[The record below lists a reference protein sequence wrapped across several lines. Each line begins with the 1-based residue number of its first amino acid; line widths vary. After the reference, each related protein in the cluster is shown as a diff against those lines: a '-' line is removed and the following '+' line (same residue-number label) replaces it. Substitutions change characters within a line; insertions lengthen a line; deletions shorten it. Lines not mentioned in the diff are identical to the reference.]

1 MSLGLSIFG
10 LGLTARNA
18 ATIGFPFSSPQQA
31 ASSIYTALGFAKYS
45 GETLSGAAKFSS
57 IANSNWFP
65 SKIAGIPTDQLTDQP
80 AFKALGVFYYGA
92 GAFAAGTAA
101 VDASNHD
108 WIPTALDSAQAL
120 GNAGNAV
127 KPLLVLAGVGEG
139 VIEDIATAASGI
151 GLVATAGSV
160 IWEMVNSARA
170 TAAYQSDSSRFLE
183 RGLGLN
189 PHLTQDLAGQFG
201 AYPSLSAALQQ
212 YAKANGMTP
221 GQLLLKLND
230 VHTARGYPQTNV
242 DQFLFQAARMPMQ
255 SNGKFSSSAPGD
267 YGSSTTMKTEIFGP
281 NGEAEVIAEPY
292 PAQSLNQL
300 KYWAQV
306 LFGNQLG

>member
-1 MSLGLSIFG
+1 LSIFG
-10 LGLTARNA
+10 LGLTAKNA

-57 IANSNWFP
+57 IANSNWLP
-65 SKIAGIPTDQLTDQP
+65 SKIAGIPTNQLADQP

-92 GAFAAGTAA
+92 GALAAGADA
-101 VDASNHD
+101 LDASDHD

-120 GNAGNAV
+120 SNAGNAV
-127 KPLLVLAGVGEG
+127 KPLLALAGVGEDL
-139 VIEDIATAASGI
+139 VEDIASAASGI

-160 IWEMVNSARA
+160 IWQMVNSARA
-170 TAAYQSDSSRFLE
+170 TAAYQSDSSKFLE

-189 PHLTQDLAGQFG
+189 SDLAKELG
-201 AYPSLSAALQQ
+201 ATAGSSPSLVPALQQ
-212 YAKANGMTP
+212 YAEANGMTS

-230 VHTARGYPQTNV
+230 VHTARGYPLANV
-242 DQFLFQAARMPMQ
+242 GQFIFQAGRMPMQ
-255 SNGKFSSSAPGD
+255 SNGKFATSLPGD
-267 YGSSTTMKTEIFGP
+267 SGNGISKIEIFGP
-281 NGEAEVIAEPY
+281 NGEAEVVPEPLPAE
-292 PAQSLNQL
+292 SLNQL